1 MRIGKPT
8 RVVFTI
14 STILAALAIFS
25 RFIASIPIVGGNEF
39 FVLVI
44 AFILLWL
51 GVVLRNF

>member
-39 FVLVI
+39 LVLVI